1 MPEFTQE
8 NAPFRLETELGPD
21 VLLLRGFRG
30 TEAISRP
37 FRFDLDLLS
46 LDADLDPEDILR
58 TGALIRMELSGGE
71 ERLIHGTVSRFTQLG
86 MRDEM
91 VLYRAEIV
99 PWLWF
104 LGLSRESRI
113 FQEMTVREIVEDVF
127 ERMGYADFDVRL
139 TRSYPKRT
147 FCVQY
152 RESHLAFVSRLLE
165 AEGIYYY
172 FEHTEDKHV
181 LVLTDYNASS
191 QAGPGVET
199 LRFVPD
205 IKKNENVV
213 TELEREH
220 GVSAGKVTLWDYNFE
235 TPTTKLDT
243 SMGDEHEEVYDYP
256 GLYGQRDEGERL
268 ARLALEAEE
277 AERQLLRGV
286 SNSPGLTPGH
296 HFSLAEHFHR
306 EANDKYLV
314 TQVQH
319 TARAGDFLAG
329 GGEGLRYTNEFR
341 AVPHDTPYRP
351 RRTTPRPMI
360 HGSQTALVVGPAG
373 EEVYMDKY
381 GRIKV
386 QFHWDREGQKDE
398 NSSCWIRVATPWGGK
413 GYGSISVPRIGNE
426 VVVAFEEGDPDRPL
440 VLASVYNADQMPP
453 FGLPGAGIQ
462 MGMKSRSS
470 PGGGGANEITMTDT
484 KGSEMMNIHAQYDQV
499 TTVQND
505 QTNTIN
511 NNRTTAVAVDDSES
525 VGSNQTIDIGADQ
538 ATTVGGNQTL
548 EVGGNQEVTVGGNA
562 DTSIGG
568 NESVSVGG
576 NRETSVGG
584 NEELSVGG
592 NQKMGAGG
600 NAELSAGAN
609 YTIKGGANIELDGGA
624 KVTIKAGA
632 MITLEAGGSKVEIGP
647 AGVTIQTG
655 AIVNV
660 MGATIKLN

>member
-1 MPEFTQE
+1 MAELTQE
-8 NAPFRLETELGPD
+8 NSPFRLETELGPD
-21 VLLLRGFRG
+21 ALLLRGFTG
-30 TEAISRP
+30 SEALSRP
-37 FRFDLDLLS
+37 FQFELDLLS
-46 LDADLDPEDILR
+46 QRAAIDPDDILR
-58 TGALIRMELSGGE
+58 TKVLVRMELATGE
-71 ERLIHGTVSRFTQLG
+71 ERFLHGMVSRFARLG
-86 MRDEM
+86 MKDDHA
-91 VLYRAEIV
+91 VYRAEVV
-99 PWLWF
+99 PWIWF

-113 FQEMTVREIVEDVF
+113 FQEMTVPEILEDVF
-127 ERMGYADFDVRL
+127 GRVGTPDYELRL
-139 TRSYPKRT
+139 SRSYPKRT

-152 RESHLAFVSRLLE
+152 RESHLAFVSRLME
-165 AEGIYYY
+165 AEGIHW
-172 FEHTEDKHV
+172 FHEFSEEKHT
-181 LVLTDYNASS
+181 LVLADYNA
-191 QAGPGVET
+191 AAEHGPGAET
-199 LRFVPD
+199 LRFLPGE
-205 IKKNENVV
+205 KTNESVV
-213 TELEREH
+213 TEMELVHEVH
-220 GVSAGKVTLWDYNFE
+220 AGKFTLWDYNFE

-243 SMGDEHEEVYDYP
+243 SLGDEHEEVYDYP
-256 GLYGQRDEGERL
+256 GLYGERDEGERL

-277 AERQLLRGV
+277 ARRQRVGGV
-286 SNSPGLTPGH
+286 SNAPGLTPGH
-296 HFSLAEHFHR
+296 YFELAEHFHR
-306 EANDKYLV
+306 AANGRYLV
-314 TQVQH
+314 TEVKH
-319 TARAGDFLAG
+319 SARAGAFMG
-329 GGEGLRYTNEFR
+329 GGGDGLRYTNTFQCI
-341 AVPHDTPYRP
+341 PNDTPYRP
-351 RRTTPRPMI
+351 RRTAPRPMI

-373 EEVYMDKY
+373 EEVYMDRY

-413 GYGSISVPRIGNE
+413 GYGSVSVPRIGNE

-453 FGLPGAGIQ
+453 FGLPDAGIQ

-484 KGSEMMNIHAQYDQV
+484 KGKEMMNIHAQFDQV

-505 QTNTIN
+505 QTNTVN
-511 NNRTTAVAVDDSES
+511 NNRSTTIAVDDSED
-525 VGSNQTIDIGADQ
+525 VGSNQTISIGADQ
-538 ATTVGGNQTL
+538 STAVGGNQKL

-562 DTSIGG
+562 DTSVGG

-576 NRETSVGG
+576 NRSVSVGG

-600 NAELSAGAN
+600 NAELSAGTN
-609 YTIKGGANIELDGGA
+609 YTVKGGVNIELDGGA

-660 MGATIKLN
+660 MGSVIKLN